1 MMGWPTWLEWKGGE
15 CPVHENTLIDV
26 RYRDGIITRGIST
39 ARVLCWDV
47 HYYEQDIVAY
57 RLSEQQSMEEAY
69 EQAHKEIGDSALDV
83 QVGGD
88 HYKKCG
94 IQPITYI
101 HANKIGFMEGNA
113 IKYLSRWRD
122 KGGVDDLKKAKHYI
136 EMLIELEGK

>member
-1 MMGWPTWLEWKGGE
+1 MAEWIDWRGGE
-15 CPVHENTLIDV
+15 RPVISNALVDV
-26 RYRDGIITRGIST
+26 KLGGGGSGYGYRASALYWPHTDGGG
-39 ARVLCWDV
+39 AG
-47 HYYEQDIVAY
+47 DIVAY

-83 QVGGD
+83 QIGGD

>member
-1 MMGWPTWLEWKGGE
+1 MSEWGEWYRGYLESSLRSSQSQQQQAMGERFKKRTMEE
-15 CPVHENTLIDV
+15 D
-26 RYRDGIITRGIST
+26 
-39 ARVLCWDV
+39 
-47 HYYEQDIVAY
+47 YEQT
-57 RLSEQQSMEEAY
+57 
-69 EQAHKEIGDSALDV
+69 HKEISDSALDV